1 MFDAWLYTTM
11 TRKGFKAV
19 DIASACG
26 VKEPTVSRW
35 LHGHA
40 IPERKQVA
48 SLSAFLEVDPG
59 VILHMTDP
67 EVMKRT
73 EAEIQQHGQ
82 DAVLSG
88 IPELNE
94 FADLLKKMPSASRT
108 ALIVIARDLAG
119 VGE

>member
-1 MFDAWLYTTM
+1 MFNAWLRATM
-11 TRKGFKAV
+11 DRKGLKAV
-19 DIASACG
+19 DIARACN

-35 LHGHA
+35 LGGSA

-48 SLSAFLEVDPG
+48 SLSAYLGVDPG

-67 EVMKRT
+67 EIMQRT

-82 DAVLSG
+82 DAVLLG
-88 IPELNE
+88 IPELHE
-94 FADLLKKMPSASRT
+94 FANLLKRMPSASRT

-119 VGE
+119 VEE